1 MSDFILKYADTRGE
15 VHSQMAQ
22 GTSAQEVRERYT
34 QQGFLVYSVKPKGAG
49 LSLTGEIAIPGRRK
63 KLNLEK
69 FLIFNQQFVTLIRAG
84 LPILKSLD
92 LLAERLTDPKLTPY
106 INAVREDVRRGTLLS
121 EAFRQQ
127 GIFPKIYVTSVMAG
141 EKSGSLVEV
150 LERFITYQKLA
161 LGVRKKVLVSL
172 MYPSVLIVLVILLM
186 VFLVTYVVPSF
197 AALYS
202 SMSAQLPSITLYL
215 IAIGTT
221 ARAYFL
227 VYAAGFAA
235 IVGTFMWWKRK
246 EAAQEKIDRVKVKVP
261 LFGDI
266 WIKYQV
272 AQFARVLSTLLTG
285 GIPLMQG
292 LDTAAD
298 SLGTPLLRKTLEKA
312 GRMVREGQ
320 TLSSS
325 LASTGIFPEL
335 AVDMVE
341 VGESTGAL
349 PAMLTSVAEFYEDD
363 VNTKM
368 TAVLSLIEPAI
379 MIFMGIFVAFVLIAL
394 YLPIFSLADTIR

>member
-1 MSDFILKYADTRGE
+1 MSDFVLKYADTRGE
-15 VHSQMAQ
+15 VHSQLTQ
-22 GTSAQEVRERYT
+22 GTSAQEIRERFT
-34 QQGFLVYSVKPKGAG
+34 QQGFLVYSVKPKGVG
-49 LSLTGEIAIPGRRK
+49 LSLSGDIALPGRRRR
-63 KLNLEK
+63 LNLEK

-84 LPILKSLD
+84 LPILKALD

-172 MYPSVLIVLVILLM
+172 MYPSVLIVLVVLLM

-197 AALYS
+197 ATLYS
-202 SMSAQLPSITLYL
+202 SMSAQLPTITLYL
-215 IAIGTT
+215 IAVGTT
-221 ARAYFL
+221 ARAYVL
-227 VYAAGFAA
+227 VYAAALFGLGGF
-235 IVGTFMWWKRK
+235 FYWWSRK
-246 EAAQEKIDRVKVKVP
+246 ESAREKIDRVKIKVP

-298 SLGTPLLRKTLEKA
+298 SLGTPLLRKTLEGA
-312 GRMVREGQ
+312 GKMVREGQ

-325 LASTGIFPEL
+325 LAATGVFPAL

>member
-1 MSDFILKYADTRGE
+1 MSDFVLKYADTRGE
-15 VHSQMAQ
+15 VHSQLAQ
-22 GTSAQEVRERYT
+22 GTSAQEIRERFT
-34 QQGFLVYSVKPKGAG
+34 QQGFLVYSVKPKGVG
-49 LSLTGEIAIPGRRK
+49 LSLGGDIALPGRRRR
-63 KLNLEK
+63 LNLEK

-84 LPILKSLD
+84 LPILKALD

-197 AALYS
+197 ASLYS
-202 SMSAQLPSITLYL
+202 SMSAQLPTITLYL
-215 IAIGTT
+215 IAVGTT
-221 ARAYFL
+221 ARAYVL
-227 VYAAGFAA
+227 VYAAA
-235 IVGTFMWWKRK
+235 IFGLGGLFYWWSRK
-246 EAAQEKIDRVKVKVP
+246 ETAREKIDRVKIKVP

-298 SLGTPLLRKTLEKA
+298 SLGTPLLRKTLEGA
-312 GRMVREGQ
+312 GKSVREGQ
-320 TLSSS
+320 TLASS
-325 LASTGIFPEL
+325 LAATGVFPAL

-349 PAMLTSVAEFYEDD
+349 PQMLTSVAEFYEDD